1 MEQLVNYLFQTIHRS
16 HVQKLCFEQ
25 RGDLT
30 NVEFFILLAVA
41 LMLECEKDGVT
52 LSDIVEVTNMSMS
65 AASKKISILE
75 KKGLLIRCISD
86 KDKRKA
92 MITLTENGKLLCE
105 NERKKKREWITE
117 VISRMGVEETK
128 QMLTLMNK
136 MFDIMKEMEQE
147 KDVL

>member
-1 MEQLVNYLFQTIHRS
+1 MKEQT
-16 HVQKLCFEQ
+16 KC
-25 RGDLT
+25 
-30 NVEFFILLAVA
+30 
-41 LMLECEKDGVT
+41 
-52 LSDIVEVTNMSMS
+52 
-65 AASKKISILE
+65 
-75 KKGLLIRCISD
+75 LIISD

-128 QMLTLMNK
+128 QMLALMNK